1 MRGRVLYVGLDPD
14 LPAFLSAYGTG
25 GFRVTALTPRK
36 YRGERADLLLWDLD
50 AAPLPEKLPEGVRVV
65 TVGYRE
71 DADLS
76 RPFPFAD
83 FESLLDPDPAAGGA
97 VLSPVGRELFS
108 GGSSVRLSPLE
119 YDLFAALSEAGAT
132 VDTERLAKTG
142 GRDLSPHA
150 LGVAI
155 SSLRKKLDRLPDPPR
170 ISAKR
175 GKGYRLIPSG
185 GK

>member
-25 GFRVTALTPRK
+25 GFRVTVLTPQK

-50 AAPLPEKLPEGVRVV
+50 AAPLPTEFPEGVRVV
-65 TVGYRE
+65 TVGYRG

-76 RPFPFAD
+76 RPFPFSD
-83 FESLLDPDPAAGGA
+83 FESLLDPDPGKGGA
-97 VLSPVGRELFS
+97 VLSPVGRELFA
-108 GGSSVRLSPLE
+108 GDSSVRLSPLE
-119 YDLFAALSEAGAT
+119 FDLYAELLAASST
-132 VDTERLAKTG
+132 VPAQRLAKVG
-142 GRDLSPHA
+142 GRDLSSHA

-155 SSLRKKLDRLPDPPR
+155 SSLRKKLDRLPGPPR
-170 ISAKR
+170 VQAER

>member
-25 GFRVTALTPRK
+25 GFRVSTLAPSK

-50 AAPLPEKLPEGVRVV
+50 AAPLPPELPDGVRVV

-71 DADLS
+71 DAQLI
-76 RPFPFAD
+76 RPFPFSD
-83 FESLLDPDPAAGGA
+83 FESMLDPTPRGGEL
-97 VLSPVGRELFS
+97 VLSGAGRELFS
-108 GGSSVRLSPLE
+108 GGASVRLSPLE
-119 YDLFAALSEAGAT
+119 YDLLTALFDAEAT
-132 VDTERLAKTG
+132 VPAERLGKVG

-155 SSLRKKLDRLPDPPR
+155 SSLREKLGNLPDPPR
-170 ISAKR
+170 ILAKR
-175 GKGYRLIPSG
+175 GCGYRLVLP
-185 GK
+185 GKK